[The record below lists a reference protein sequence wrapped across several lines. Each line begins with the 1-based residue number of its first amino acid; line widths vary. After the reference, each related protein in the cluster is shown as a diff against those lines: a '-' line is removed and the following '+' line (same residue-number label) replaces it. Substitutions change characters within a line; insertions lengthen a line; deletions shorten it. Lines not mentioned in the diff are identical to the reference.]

1 MAKNKRG
8 LTVGQAAELFGLLAD
23 PSRLRIV
30 LLLAQ
35 AGKMHGQELCARLG
49 LSQPVVSGHLGRLR
63 LARVVEFRRKRH
75 HHYYRLRAAVTADL
89 LRFLRDKGELERP
102 GEGGAGPIG

>member
-1 MAKNKRG
+1 MAPKGHG
-8 LTVGQAAELFGLLAD
+8 LSLLKATELFGLLAD

-63 LARVVEFRRKRH
+63 LARVVEFRRKGHR
-75 HHYYRLRAAVTADL
+75 HYYRLSAHVAADL
-89 LRFLRDKGELERP
+89 LRFFSDKSEPERP
-102 GEGGAGPIG
+102 GEGSESPTG

>member
-1 MAKNKRG
+1 MPQKRDS
-8 LTVGQAAELFGLLAD
+8 LTVDQAADLFGLLAD

-35 AGKMHGQELCARLG
+35 AGRMHGQELCARLG

-63 LARVVEFRRKRH
+63 LARVVEFRRKGHR
-75 HHYYRLRAAVTADL
+75 HYYRLTAPVAADL
-89 LRFLRDKGELERP
+89 LRFLRDREEPDPP
-102 GEGGAGPIG
+102 G